1 MAKKKAKFGAG
12 TVQLPGFPSNVRHTQ
27 QAAQQLMAQHGVNS
41 INEIPPINWS
51 PQNQVSNRAPI
62 ANYNPVLQ
70 NLNAPQE
77 YQGTPSSVEDLQRRM
92 VALNLLSPNAQQ
104 PLSTVG
110 AQQPQLQGPLQGL
123 AGLNNFAPAQASPS
137 IALPQPTA
145 QNTAI
150 PQGQVL
156 HRTGQQ
162 RGGLGRF
169 FLGNRPEV
177 FNSPNFTPF
186 QSEALNYLLQYGLG
200 DLQDLG
206 QNQFDFAPIGNQELE
221 RFYTQTIPSLAERF
235 TAMGGGQRSS
245 AFQGA
250 LANAGRYLGND
261 LAAQQQQYGLQQQG
275 MQQNLISNLLNLG
288 LTPQFAQNLNPG
300 GGGLLGGLVNAGT
313 QLGKAAVSGAMMA

>member
-12 TVQLPGFPSNVRHTQ
+12 TVQLPGFPPNVRHTQ
-27 QAAQQLMAQHGVNS
+27 QAAQQLMAQQGVNS
-41 INEIPPINWS
+41 INNLTPVNWS
-51 PQNQVSNRAPI
+51 PQNPTAGPTPV

-70 NLNAPQE
+70 NLYAQPQQDQVAPNSAE
-77 YQGTPSSVEDLQRRM
+77 DFRRRLAAIGISV
-92 VALNLLSPNAQQ
+92 PND
-104 PLSTVG
+104 
-110 AQQPQLQGPLQGL
+110 QQPQMQGPLQGL

-156 HRTGQQ
+156 HRTGKQ

-235 TAMGGGQRSS
+235 TAMGDGQRSS

-250 LANAGRYLGND
+250 LANAGRFLGND

-288 LTPQFAQNLNPG
+288 LAPQFAQNLNPG

>member
-1 MAKKKAKFGAG
+1 MAKKKARFGAG
-12 TVQLPGFPSNVRHTQ
+12 AINVPGYPSNVRLTPG
-27 QAAQQLMAQHGVNS
+27 AVASLTAEGRLPTAQGA
-41 INEIPPINWS
+41 
-51 PQNQVSNRAPI
+51 I

-70 NLNAPQE
+70 NLYTPQQQQE
-77 YQGTPSSVEDLQRRM
+77 YQGVPSSSEDIMRRM
-92 VALNLLSPNAQQ
+92 AALNLLPSNMQQ
-104 PLSTVG
+104 PSSAG
-110 AQQPQLQGPLQGL
+110 PIQGPLQGL
-123 AGLNNFAPAQASPS
+123 VGLNNASPAQGGSS
-137 IALPQPTA
+137 IPLPQATT

-186 QSEALNYLLQYGLG
+186 QSEVLNYLLQYGLG

-250 LANAGRYLGND
+250 LANAGRFLSND

-275 MQQNLISNLLNLG
+275 MKQNLISNLLNLG
-288 LTPQFAQNLNPG
+288 LAPQFAQNLNPG

-313 QLGKAAVSGAMMA
+313 QLGKAAVTGAMMA

>member
-12 TVQLPGFPSNVRHTQ
+12 TVQLPGFPANVRHTQ
-27 QAAQQLMAQHGVNS
+27 QAAQQAMAQAGVNS
-41 INEIPPINWS
+41 INDIPPVNWS
-51 PQNQVSNRAPI
+51 PQNQTSGPSPV

-70 NLNAPQE
+70 NLYAQPQQE

-92 VALNLLSPNAQQ
+92 VALNLLPSN
-104 PLSTVG
+104 T
-110 AQQPQLQGPLQGL
+110 QQPQMQGPLQGL
-123 AGLNNFAPAQASPS
+123 AGLNNFAPTQASPS
-137 IALPQPTA
+137 VPLPQPTA

-156 HRTGQQ
+156 HRTGRQ

-250 LANAGRYLGND
+250 LANAGRFLGND

>member
-1 MAKKKAKFGAG
+1 
-12 TVQLPGFPSNVRHTQ
+12 VQN
-27 QAAQQLMAQHGVNS
+27 AGVNR
-41 INEIPPINWS
+41 IEDIPPINWS
-51 PQNQVSNRAPI
+51 PQNPQQNRPQPI
-62 ANYNPVLQ
+62 ANYNRVLQ
-70 NLNAPQE
+70 NLYAQPQQQE
-77 YQGTPSSVEDLQRRM
+77 YQGTPSSVDDLRAR
-92 VALNLLSPNAQQ
+92 LSAIGISVPN
-104 PLSTVG
+104 G
-110 AQQPQLQGPLQGL
+110 QQPQMQGPLQGL
-123 AGLNNFAPAQASPS
+123 VGLNNAMPAQASPS
-137 IALPQPTA
+137 IPLPQPTA
-145 QNTAI
+145 QNTAV

-156 HRTGQQ
+156 HRTGKQ

-186 QSEALNYLLQYGLG
+186 QSEVLNYLLQYGLG

-250 LANAGRYLGND
+250 LANAGRFLGND